1 MHYMIFVIILLN
13 VNNVKNAL
21 CIYLVVK
28 NNTEVKFDVYKSV
41 WTKITSTG
49 IKQLS
54 WTYPIWAENS
64 LHISLDWPA
73 ISVIGERTVE

>member
-41 WTKITSTG
+41 
-49 IKQLS
+49 
-54 WTYPIWAENS
+54 
-64 LHISLDWPA
+64 
-73 ISVIGERTVE
+73 